1 MIASMKKNHSLLFL
15 AVALLA
21 TNGSQTS
28 ALAAEAYDLPEVV
41 VTATRTDREVEKIPS
56 YVQIVTAEEIRESG
70 AKSVPEALKSLSGIS
85 VSSNNRD
92 IIDISGFGEA
102 AKMNVAVLVDGRK
115 LNPIDMSG
123 PNWGSI
129 PLANIERIEVVH
141 GAGTVMYG
149 DNAMGGV
156 INIITKKPASGT
168 SVTADVSGG
177 SYGTFKTDGSI
188 TIGNEKLSL
197 LVGGTHYTT
206 DGYRDHSE
214 ERRDG
219 IYSRFQGKASDRLL
233 FKADFSNTYDTYN
246 LPGYLTEAQIAVDRR
261 QVNPSS
267 TNEWADSRLTQ
278 LGGGVEYDLIE
289 SGKVFLDVSYLL
301 EKKFYQSSPT
311 YFTSTDMATKM
322 LSPKYVLNHALG
334 AHTNRLTVGADYQ
347 VMDFEAF
354 TSSYWNGWSHTFANY
369 DRKSFAAYLQDEF
382 GITEKLLLSLGY
394 RCEDMASDF
403 AGSSTPAESGATQW
417 AGEAGLVYNYL
428 PNSKIYGKI
437 SRSYRF
443 PAADEM
449 YSYYNGAFS
458 ALQPS
463 RSVNYEAGLSYVQ
476 DSGITLNFRGY
487 RMDVNDEILFDGLEG
502 SFGSNINY
510 PKTRHMGSD
519 LDIRYALVDDMV
531 LFCGVSY
538 TDAEYAVGEYDGKQ
552 LPMVPAWKGNLGA
565 ELDFGHGLH
574 SRVTYTHVGEQYK
587 INDPSNTQSRLADY
601 GTVDLALS
609 YAMRHVDLYFNATNI
624 FNEKYCSYAAYST
637 GGNYGTLGLYPM
649 PEAQYT
655 IGMRVKF

>member
-1 MIASMKKNHSLLFL
+1 MKKNHSLLFL

-21 TNGSQTS
+21 SNGTRSP
-28 ALAAEAYDLPEVV
+28 AFAAEAYDLPEVV

-56 YVQIVTAEEIRESG
+56 YVQVVTADQIRDSG
-70 AKSVPEALKSLSGIS
+70 AKSVPEALKSLSGVS
-85 VSSNNRD
+85 VSNNNRD
-92 IIDISGFGEA
+92 VIDISGFGEA

-115 LNPIDMSG
+115 LNPIDMAG

-141 GAGTVMYG
+141 GAGSVMYG

-156 INIITKKPASGT
+156 INIITKKPTAGT

-177 SYGTFKTDGSI
+177 SYGTFKTDGSV
-188 TIGNEKLSL
+188 TIGNENVSL
-197 LVGGTHYTT
+197 LVGGSHYTT

-214 ERRDG
+214 VKRDG
-219 IYSRFQGKASDRLL
+219 IYSRFQAKASDRLL
-233 FKADFSNTYDTYN
+233 FKADFSNTYEKYN

-267 TNEWADSRLTQ
+267 TQEWADSRLTQ
-278 LGGGVEYDLIE
+278 LGGVVEYDLRE
-289 SGKVFLDVSYLL
+289 SGKISLDASYLL
-301 EKKFYQSSPT
+301 EKKFYQNNPT
-311 YFTSTDMATKM
+311 YFTTTDLATKM

-334 AHTNRLTVGADYQ
+334 VHTNRLTVGADYQ

-354 TSSYWNGWSHTFANY
+354 TSSYWSGWSYTFANF

-394 RCEDMASDF
+394 RYEDMASDY
-403 AGSSTPAESGATQW
+403 AGSSTPAVSGETQW

-428 PNSKIYGKI
+428 PNSKIYGKV

-449 YSYYNGAFS
+449 YTYSTGAFS
-458 ALQPS
+458 TLQPS
-463 RSVNYEAGLSYVQ
+463 RSVNFEVGSSYVPGS
-476 DSGITLNFRGY
+476 DIAVNIRGY
-487 RMDVNDEILFDGLEG
+487 LMDVKEEILFDALDGR
-502 SFGSNINY
+502 FGSNINY
-510 PKTRHMGSD
+510 PKTRHMGAD

-531 LFCGVSY
+531 LFGGVSY
-538 TDAEYAVGEYDGKQ
+538 TDAEYAAGEYDGKQ

-565 ELDFGHGLH
+565 EYDFGNGLH
-574 SRVTYTHVGEQYK
+574 SRVTYNHVGEQYK

-609 YAMRHVDLYFNATNI
+609 YAMRHMDLYLNARNI
-624 FNEKYCSYAAYST
+624 FNEQYCSYAAYSA
-637 GGNYGTLGLYPM
+637 GGTYGTLGLYPM